1 MNKQIADAIDTA
13 IKRLITPS
21 LLFIITSILAINGP
35 QNLYFTS
42 ITWILGIA
50 TTLLLL
56 NSTMEFV
63 TAIKTIAGLS
73 RFLQLAIVVCYLLA
87 YPAVLVATF
96 YTAIETTPIQIIEDS
111 HSQKIEPSHS
121 NGSNLPLRLA
131 TTIRGIS

>member
-1 MNKQIADAIDTA
+1 MNKQIADATDTA

-21 LLFIITSILAINGP
+21 LLFIITSILATSGP
-35 QNLYFTS
+35 QNIYFT
-42 ITWILGIA
+42 IVTWIMGIA

-73 RFLQLAIVVCYLLA
+73 RFLQLAIVVCYLLS

-96 YTAIETTPIQIIEDS
+96 YTAIENTPIHIMHDS
-111 HSQKIEPSHS
+111 CSEQIEPSHS
-121 NGSNLPLRLA
+121 NGSHLPLRLA
-131 TTIRGIS
+131 STIRGIS